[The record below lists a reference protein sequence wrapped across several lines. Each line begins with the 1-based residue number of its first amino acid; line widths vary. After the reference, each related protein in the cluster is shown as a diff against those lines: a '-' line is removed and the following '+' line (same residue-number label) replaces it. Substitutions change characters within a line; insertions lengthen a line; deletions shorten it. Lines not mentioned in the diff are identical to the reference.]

1 MLPSW
6 ANKTTSVKVPPMSTP
21 TLISLPPTAIRT
33 RPPTAGSVAYGSL
46 QWPRKILLSRHG
58 DGSGEMAEAEIER
71 YNQLATLTTRV
82 ARAAAELEAVRGQA
96 GLLPPP
102 QAGEL
107 AELTDRLQALHVL
120 LANEVERAWN
130 AAEADARRSRRAEM
144 LGRVHDAVS
153 AETTLPES

>member
-1 MLPSW
+1 
-6 ANKTTSVKVPPMSTP
+6 
-21 TLISLPPTAIRT
+21 
-33 RPPTAGSVAYGSL
+33 
-46 QWPRKILLSRHG
+46 
-58 DGSGEMAEAEIER
+58 MAEAEIER
-71 YNQLATLTTRV
+71 YNQLTTLTTRV

-130 AAEADARRSRRAEM
+130 AAAADARRSRRAEM

-153 AETTLPES
+153 AETTLPESGAAGLWQTLGPDGPEGPPSEGLAPADR